1 MRFPV
6 FLELVGIL
14 REISLEAIKEQ
25 VRHEP
30 LIVVAGSPLGEAY
43 NVFRLLSG
51 GAPDGG
57 LVRLVRGDFFS
68 GANWDLL
75 QRADLVVYVW
85 KEQASTEGNGYFHP
99 WELRDAHER
108 VLVVRLRGDACLA
121 EGLERTLPEDL
132 SRVRALNLAS
142 SDEEE
147 MIKRLFPEVV
157 RMLDDHQLAL
167 ARFLPHF
174 REVVSERV
182 IGKTSRANAE
192 FALLSNIPAAIPVL
206 GNLVAAGADFIVLTK
221 NQLVMLY
228 KLAAIYGRNL
238 DSKMQIYTEMI
249 PVVGS
254 AFLWRTIA
262 RELADLLP
270 PVIGAIPKTTIA
282 YSGTFVVGKAAHY
295 YYAKGV
301 KPQKEMFEIFYR
313 QALAQLKSIVLR
325 KPKALPSLSAPGAE
339 PTDEIL
345 SLPGNQ

>member
-1 MRFPV
+1 
-6 FLELVGIL
+6 
-14 REISLEAIKEQ
+14 
-25 VRHEP
+25 
-30 LIVVAGSPLGEAY
+30 
-43 NVFRLLSG
+43 
-51 GAPDGG
+51 
-57 LVRLVRGDFFS
+57 
-68 GANWDLL
+68 
-75 QRADLVVYVW
+75 
-85 KEQASTEGNGYFHP
+85 
-99 WELRDAHER
+99 
-108 VLVVRLRGDACLA
+108 
-121 EGLERTLPEDL
+121 
-132 SRVRALNLAS
+132 
-142 SDEEE
+142 

-282 YSGTFVVGKAAHY
+282 YSGT
-295 YYAKGV
+295 
-301 KPQKEMFEIFYR
+301 
-313 QALAQLKSIVLR
+313 LR
-325 KPKALPSLSAPGAE
+325 IPGLSSSGRPRTITMPRG
-339 PTDEIL
+339 L
-345 SLPGNQ
+345 SLRRKCSRFFTGRPWLS